1 MGNQGKRP
9 NMVASDLINK
19 AGAGMVHLF
28 FPYAPDMILI
38 ISLNI
43 VAFILET
50 EIKFYENYRIY
61 FYWFEIFSIAI
72 FTIEYILRLYT
83 CNSEKKI

>member
-1 MGNQGKRP
+1 MKN
-9 NMVASDLINK
+9 LIWDILENNTNK
-19 AGAGMVHLF
+19 KITVIF
-28 FPYAPDMILI
+28 NNVMILI

-72 FTIEYILRLYT
+72 FTIEYILRMYS
-83 CNSEKKI
+83 CNSDEKFKGRYG